1 MPTPN
6 LDTIRPE
13 LDPENTRKVR
23 AWEAHLRERYG
34 VTMSPQ
40 RIVNLL
46 VAGIEFFDIEQT
58 LKIGLSE
65 PEPTPEGSQ
74 KKKKRLIVRTTLG
87 KTF

>member
-1 MPTPN
+1 MPAPN
-6 LDTIRPE
+6 FDTIRPE

-23 AWEAHLRERYG
+23 AWEAQLRERYG

-46 VAGIEFFDIEQT
+46 IAGIEFFDIEQT

-65 PEPTPEGSQ
+65 PEPSSDRGQ
-74 KKKKRLIVRTTLG
+74 KKKRLIVRTTLG
-87 KTF
+87 KTL